1 MPPNHRAAAPA
12 GAQRY
17 RDAEQA
23 DVDVQV
29 AHRRSAARGRIRRRR
44 HYPAPSYGT
53 GNGSRQPGWSKWLN
67 EHRRIVIA
75 GVVIALALIVAGV
88 ALGTRSDS
96 PTPDSVPLSQ
106 AISEVNAGKIDK
118 AEIDDLAKTVVLTR
132 TEAAGGE
139 TISTEYPS
147 AFSDSLTTSLI
158 DADVTTSTM
167 NHGSGAWSSLLMT
180 LLPVVLILGFLF
192 WLVRSGAMTGGI
204 GKLSGKRAKQI
215 GDVPDARFSDV
226 AGCAEAIH
234 DMTELVEFLKDG
246 DRFTRVGAR
255 PPRGA
260 LLVGPPGTGKTLLAR
275 AVAGEAGVPFFA
287 LAGSDFVETFAGVGA
302 KRVRELFDKAR
313 KAGSAIV
320 FIDEIDAVGKARAAG
335 PTQGA
340 DGEREN
346 TLISL
351 LNEMDGFDTS
361 SRVIVLAATNRADV
375 LDPALTRPGR
385 LDRQIQ
391 VPAPDR
397 LGRTQILAVH
407 AAGKPISDDVDLTML
422 ARRSPGMSGADLA
435 QVVNEACMEAARR
448 GRIVVDATCFDA
460 ALATVALGRARTSA
474 LVTDFD
480 RKVTAWHEAGHTVAA
495 LLLPAADDPVQVSI
509 VPRGPA
515 GGVTWM
521 SGNDD
526 VFLTRGKALADLRVA
541 MGGRAA
547 EELLLDG
554 EYTQG
559 AHGDLDH
566 ATKRALAMVTKY
578 GMSRLGY
585 LLVDDDTVRMGG
597 DVGVLV
603 REVAEELL
611 TEAHEDVYRLLEDNR
626 PLLDAIAEELLD
638 KENLTLADLRK
649 IQQRVVDQEV
659 DDFVPAQRSEQDVTT
674 A

>member
-12 GAQRY
+12 AAQRY
-17 RDAEQA
+17 GEVDEVDA
-23 DVDVQV
+23 DVQI
-29 AHRRSAARGRIRRRR
+29 AHRRSAARTGIRRRR
-44 HYPAPSYGT
+44 RYSAPSQGT
-53 GNGSRQPGWSKWLN
+53 GNGSREPGWSKWLSQ
-67 EHRRIVIA
+67 HRRVVVI
-75 GVVIALALIVAGV
+75 GVVIALALLITGV
-88 ALGTRSDS
+88 ALGARSDS
-96 PTPDSVPLSQ
+96 PTPDPVPLSQ
-106 AISEVNAGKIDK
+106 AISEIRAGKIES

-132 TEAAGGE
+132 SEAAGGD

-147 AFSDSLTTSLI
+147 AFSDSLTQSLI
-158 DADVTTSTM
+158 DARVTTSTTKQ
-167 NHGSGAWSSLLMT
+167 GSGAWSSLLMT

-215 GDVPDARFSDV
+215 GDVPDTRFSDV

-351 LNEMDGFDTS
+351 LNEMDGFDRTS
-361 SRVIVLAATNRADV
+361 RIIVLAATNRADV

-397 LGRTQILAVH
+397 RGRSQILAVH
-407 AAGKPISDDVDLTML
+407 TAGKPVGPDVDLTAL

-448 GRIVVDATCFDA
+448 GQVVVDAACFDA

-474 LVTDFD
+474 LVTEFD

-597 DVGVLV
+597 DVGMLV

-611 TEAHEDVYRLLEDNR
+611 AEAHEDAYRLLAANR

-638 KENLTLADLRK
+638 KENLTLADLRQ
-649 IQQRVVDQEV
+649 IEQRVASQDVNGL
-659 DDFVPAQRSEQDVTT
+659 VPAQRGGQDV
-674 A
+674 ASS